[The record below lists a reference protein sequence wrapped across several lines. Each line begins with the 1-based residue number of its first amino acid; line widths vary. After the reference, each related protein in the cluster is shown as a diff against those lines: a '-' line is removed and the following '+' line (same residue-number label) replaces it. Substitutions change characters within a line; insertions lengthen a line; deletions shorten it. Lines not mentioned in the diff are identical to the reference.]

1 MKTTMRKLIRSG
13 AVAALL
19 SLAGFAPLVAQSG
32 DMYEISARRQIAG
45 VRMLE
50 ADIVYAVGKL
60 HVTAAPTGLL
70 YDSKLVYDAEEFEPV
85 RSWSLAEGTGKLSLS
100 LTGLDESWNIDEF
113 DEATLGSLKLGL
125 SREVPTALSL
135 AVGAAEVKMDLGGV
149 ALSRFVY
156 RTAASAT
163 DIHFEAVNPVR
174 MDRLEFA
181 AGAAEFKASELG
193 NARFDFIEFVGAI
206 GDVHLDFTGEWTG
219 SARGDLRMG
228 LGALHLTFPRHLGV
242 RIEKKGFLAP
252 FESGGFEA
260 VDGGFQTANWN
271 SAESQLT
278 LQIRAAFGSIDVDF
292 VD

>member
-1 MKTTMRKLIRSG
+1 MMTTMRKLIRSG

-19 SLAGFAPLVAQSG
+19 SLAGFAPLAAQSS

-45 VRMLE
+45 VRTLE

-135 AVGAAEVKMDLGGV
+135 AVGAAEVKMDLGEIG
-149 ALSRFVY
+149 R
-156 RTAASAT
+156 ASCR
-163 DIHFEAVNPVR
+163 ERV
-174 MDRLEFA
+174 
-181 AGAAEFKASELG
+181 
-193 NARFDFIEFVGAI
+193 
-206 GDVHLDFTGEWTG
+206 
-219 SARGDLRMG
+219 
-228 LGALHLTFPRHLGV
+228 
-242 RIEKKGFLAP
+242 
-252 FESGGFEA
+252 
-260 VDGGFQTANWN
+260 
-271 SAESQLT
+271 
-278 LQIRAAFGSIDVDF
+278 
-292 VD
+292 